1 MPHTNLR
8 ELAFQMQ
15 SKELR
20 DYGREVL
27 QRDPNRAAAAEV
39 LDLMAYLVECDFV
52 GAEAKID
59 TIKYRFQDTKD
70 EGYVSEAISLAK
82 THINFAFGRFDELN
96 DSANSFL
103 THHNNWPAIEKGEF
117 LDVLRIL
124 AQRAMFLDLNHE
136 LDQILKDMKQYQTD
150 DKSVNQLYLTN
161 SIIAIWT
168 FVEGN
173 LNDAEE
179 IAKRNIEI
187 AKQSKYSGLMAPID
201 SMFILAMCK
210 KGQTKHVE
218 AFNLFS
224 EVMDIAKKLRQWPWY
239 FMAEGLII
247 RDLARQNKMTEAL
260 AAIRAQRQMLLDFD
274 FKHNLNF
281 IPDINEL
288 YVRYLIKD
296 LERIEVLA
304 NRAPDLVIVRQIK
317 GAVMELQGQNVTKW
331 VEELPNRTTREK
343 FYKLI
348 AYSWLYRQKESV
360 AVGYM
365 SQALELAEQSGFS
378 ELVIRQHELL
388 DIVLKAVAKK
398 PTVFL
403 EGLASKMIDQVKA
416 MGSNNQNG
424 IPIPLTT
431 RELEVI
437 RHLSTGKPISE
448 IGNILHV
455 SMNTM
460 KTHLRNTYRKLEVDG
475 REKAVEKA
483 KALFLI

>member
-1 MPHTNLR
+1 MVTWKKT
-8 ELAFQMQ
+8 
-15 SKELR
+15 KEL
-20 DYGREVL
+20 
-27 QRDPNRAAAAEV
+27 
-39 LDLMAYLVECDFV
+39 
-52 GAEAKID
+52 
-59 TIKYRFQDTKD
+59 FQK
-70 EGYVSEAISLAK
+70 
-82 THINFAFGRFDELN
+82 N
-96 DSANSFL
+96 
-103 THHNNWPAIEKGEF
+103 
-117 LDVLRIL
+117 
-124 AQRAMFLDLNHE
+124 
-136 LDQILKDMKQYQTD
+136 
-150 DKSVNQLYLTN
+150 
-161 SIIAIWT
+161 
-168 FVEGN
+168 
-173 LNDAEE
+173 
-179 IAKRNIEI
+179 
-187 AKQSKYSGLMAPID
+187 
-201 SMFILAMCK
+201 
-210 KGQTKHVE
+210 
-218 AFNLFS
+218 
-224 EVMDIAKKLRQWPWY
+224 
-239 FMAEGLII
+239 
-247 RDLARQNKMTEAL
+247 
-260 AAIRAQRQMLLDFD
+260 
-274 FKHNLNF
+274 NLNF

-403 EGLASKMIDQVKA
+403 EGLASKMIDQVKL